1 MPQEPADDIVDATY
15 RALCTHGYT
24 DLTMQAIADECDKSK
39 AALHYHFDSKQELL
53 ETFLSHLLD
62 DFEEHLADVEGD
74 DPVERL
80 FALVDTMLVE
90 PSAEEDAPDAEFKT
104 AVLELKAQAPY
115 EPVYRERLTLFDE
128 RLRDRIEELVADG
141 IEAGLVVP
149 ERDPEDVATF
159 VKTYLTGAQT
169 RFVATGAPFEESR
182 RLLHEYIRTE
192 LLVEGVDVKESGEVT
207 A

>member
-1 MPQEPADDIVDATY
+1 MTQEPADDIVDATY
-15 RALCTHGYT
+15 RALCTHGYA

-39 AALHYHFDSKQELL
+39 AALHYHFDSKQALL

-62 DFEEHLADVEGD
+62 DFEAHLADLDGD

-80 FALVDTMLVE
+80 FSLVDTMLVP
-90 PSAEEDAPDAEFKT
+90 PSEDDDTPDAEFKT

-115 EPVYRERLTLFDE
+115 EPVYRDRLTLFDE
-128 RLRDRIEELVADG
+128 RLRERIETLVNEG

-149 ERDPEDVATF
+149 ERDPADVATF

-169 RFVATGAPFEESR
+169 RFVATGATFEESR

-192 LLVEGVDVKESGEVT
+192 LLVEDADTETPEAT